1 MLPVKAGHMRAPEA
15 TLGTAALGED
25 TLGIAGI

>member
-1 MLPVKAGHMRAPEA
+1 MLPVRAGHMHTPEA
-15 TLGTAALGED
+15 ALGTAALGED